1 MLETIQTTHI
11 IPYQD
16 IKTGNSTD
24 GYVDKLIYFLE
35 EHYASFP
42 TAYAI
47 SVDDSE
53 EAISEKLYLHLQ
65 RKSTQTDAQFQFQP
79 ETPQKLISIKGHK
92 KRADF
97 GVNLNTFDNNMELI
111 YCIEAKRLPTDKIGK
126 KREKEYV
133 FGNGGGIQR
142 FKDNYHGISRNGK
155 SLLER
160 NGMVGYVQQNDFDHW
175 YEKINEWITD
185 EPTWS
190 NTEILQK
197 INFGTIA
204 KLESSHERISKDNL
218 KLTHFW
224 INLC

>member
-1 MLETIQTTHI
+1 MLEITPATHF
-11 IPYQD
+11 IPYED

-47 SVDDSE
+47 SADESE
-53 EAISEKLYLHLQ
+53 EDISDKLYRHLQ
-65 RKSTQTDAQFQFQP
+65 RQSRLTDAPFEFQP
-79 ETPQKLISIKGHK
+79 ETPQKMPTAKGHK
-92 KRADF
+92 KRADL

-111 YCIEAKRLPTDKIGK
+111 YCIEAKRLPTGK
-126 KREKEYV
+126 REREKEYV
-133 FGNGGGIQR
+133 MGHGGGIER
-142 FKDNYHGISRNGK
+142 FKKNLHGMNRTGD
-155 SLLER
+155 LLER
-160 NGMVGYVQQNDFDHW
+160 NGIVGYVQQHNFDHW
-175 YEKINEWITD
+175 YEKINEWIID

-197 INFGTIA
+197 VNFGTIA
-204 KLESSHERISKDNL
+204 KLESTHERISKDKL